1 MRYLV
6 VLAALALGACQT
18 AQQQTAA
25 PVPCT
30 PDNDRASGNGI
41 CLVAHSFGAGNAGAS
56 PALYVV
62 IHGDVSSGG
71 PATYHLGPAEELGA
85 PAGSVAIGLVRPGYS
100 GKGASS
106 EGSNNNRRD
115 HYTEANNLAVGEAI
129 RTLRDY
135 YRASRTVVIGHSG
148 GAAQTGAVIGMFP
161 GLIDDAY
168 LVSCPCDI
176 PRWRSSRNASSWSSS
191 QSPIGFV
198 DRVAKSTRITLLTG
212 SSDSNTAPFL
222 AKDYVEAARKQGL
235 DARYVEIPGGGHNFD
250 RLWPTVKSTVTG
262 G

>member
-106 EGSNNNRRD
+106 EGSNNNVEITIPKPTTSPSARRSERLE
-115 HYTEANNLAVGEAI
+115 T
-129 RTLRDY
+129 T
-135 YRASRTVVIGHSG
+135 
-148 GAAQTGAVIGMFP
+148 TG
-161 GLIDDAY
+161 
-168 LVSCPCDI
+168 
-176 PRWRSSRNASSWSSS
+176 RHERSS
-191 QSPIGFV
+191 
-198 DRVAKSTRITLLTG
+198 
-212 SSDSNTAPFL
+212 SDIRAVQRRPAP
-222 AKDYVEAARKQGL
+222 
-235 DARYVEIPGGGHNFD
+235 
-250 RLWPTVKSTVTG
+250 
-262 G
+262 